1 MRRTRECCGPD
12 FVILS
17 GDDGLTVEMMTDPK
31 IGAAGVISVAS
42 NVAPKAMAQLVQC
55 LLQGDKAGAEAI
67 SAAVSPLF
75 DLVTVKT
82 METTPWGDVLCR
94 ARNPLAIKTLMAL
107 LGMPSGPCR
116 QPLGRMSRKGLDVVL
131 AVARKVW
138 SKNPEILKP
147 IADFFDVDI
156 ADRLDNA
163 KFQEGLYYTEY

>member
-1 MRRTRECCGPD
+1 MNPIHRKPVQ
-12 FVILS
+12 VI
-17 GDDGLTVEMMTDPK
+17 T
-31 IGAAGVISVAS
+31 
-42 NVAPKAMAQLVQC
+42 
-55 LLQGDKAGAEAI
+55 